1 MSNNFLVFYQDQ
13 NSNYE
18 KATKLLKSYG
28 FEVQEGEDHLV
39 AKASEFVF
47 NITINRTAEVGETA
61 KEIGEGS
68 PYKSEM
74 NLCNACFE
82 VSIENLDEALDEI
95 NTLMEIQGAL
105 QDASKGYLFLPWN
118 GSLSEPYLD

>member
-1 MSNNFLVFYQDQ
+1 MNNKFLVFYQDQ
-13 NSNYE
+13 NSSYE

-28 FEVQEGEDHLV
+28 FDVQEGADNLV

-47 NITINRTAEVGETA
+47 KITINKTASVEETA
-61 KEIGEGS
+61 REIGEGS
-68 PYKSEM
+68 PYNSEM